1 MMSTRSRLC
10 MVSALVTV
18 SLSVAGCGS
27 ASSSSASSSSASS
40 SSASGSSGGNTTI
53 TVALTPASTV
63 ACLKVSGERGIFT
76 KHGVTVTFTA
86 APPTGAAI
94 IAQILNGQV
103 TAGVGGYTSVIT
115 AVSRGLPVM
124 ITNATDHDY
133 DQGGQTGYA
142 TIVGKGSDVT
152 SFKQL
157 EGKTVAVNSLGG
169 NWQVALSEAV
179 VKDGGDPSKVKTI
192 AIPFPQQITALKAGR
207 VDAISTLPPFIGQL
221 TSQGYRSI
229 GDPQAISLGT
239 KDSASG
245 VVFMAKSYVEA
256 NSDAVKSFVAAQQEG
271 NLWCNAHPTEI
282 RKAIVDI
289 TKVPQDIIDKT
300 PLATFNDDRPDG
312 DGRLVQAPPEV
323 QGHHEGSGGRRSRVA
338 GCDLLRGCRD
348 AANSLFEGSVG
359 NQAGGDPA

>member
-300 PLATFNDDRPDG
+300 PLATFNTTI
-312 DGRLVQAPPEV
+312 APTETDAWSKLLLKYKVITKAPAADEV
-323 QGHHEGSGGRRSRVA
+323 VWPGATS
-338 GCDLLRGCRD
+338 
-348 AANSLFEGSVG
+348 
-359 NQAGGDPA
+359 